1 MFHRQPLTFEPLTS
15 SVRLL
20 IRGLVDFV
28 FPPRC
33 PLCSDPID
41 WTDPPCLCPSC
52 LSKVSFVVPPFC
64 TRCGIPFASPKEE
77 SHLCGQC
84 MESVATYGTARAI
97 CQFSGPIRRAIHA
110 FKYENKTHLAKTL
123 IGLMEKNRPSLDIC
137 AYDLLVP
144 IPLHKNRLRQRGYN
158 QSLLLARELHRWYAT
173 PVNDRMV
180 RRVRDCAAQIELV
193 GAQRLE
199 NVKGVFS
206 LGDDPTGKT
215 ILLVDDV
222 LTTGATVSECAKVL
236 LRGGARVVDVLT
248 VARAV

>member
-1 MFHRQPLTFEPLTS
+1 MTS
-15 SVRLL
+15 V
-20 IRGLVDFV
+20 
-28 FPPRC
+28 
-33 PLCSDPID
+33 
-41 WTDPPCLCPSC
+41 T
-52 LSKVSFVVPPFC
+52 
-64 TRCGIPFASPKEE
+64 
-77 SHLCGQC
+77 
-84 MESVATYGTARAI
+84 TYGTARAI
-97 CQFSGPIRRAIHA
+97 CQFSGPIRKAIHA
-110 FKYENKTHLAKTL
+110 FKYENKTYLAKTL
-123 IGLMEKNRPSLDIC
+123 IGLMEKNHPALDIR

-144 IPLHKNRLRQRGYN
+144 VPLHKNRLRQRGYN

-193 GAQRLE
+193 GAKRLE

-248 VARAV
+248 VARAL